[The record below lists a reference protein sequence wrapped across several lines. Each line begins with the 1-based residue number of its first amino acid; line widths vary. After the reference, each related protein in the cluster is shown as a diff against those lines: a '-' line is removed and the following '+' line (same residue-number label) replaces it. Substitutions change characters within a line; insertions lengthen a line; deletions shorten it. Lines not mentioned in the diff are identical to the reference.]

1 VNYLII
7 LLTLLTFKL
16 FVPSLNAQENYNNC
30 TNALEL
36 CPNVSSQV
44 SNYSANKV
52 SCSGCEDDFTSLAC
66 FSPENTIWLTFKT
79 NSIGGDMQIDLTNIQ
94 YSAKANQTQNIHVAL
109 FQAKVACDAS
119 TYKSVGNCIFNG
131 TTNEQI
137 SATNLPPNTT
147 YYLVISGA
155 TNGPGTIAAEATMD
169 ISLSGVGANRLI
181 PSITISPTKTNICKS
196 ETVGINCTLVNCND
210 STSYNWYINDELVG
224 KTDTNYFQTSA
235 LQDGDKIYV
244 ENTCFKSCKVTVI
257 DSSSTFSVYS
267 FIVDAGKDQ
276 TIEEGQT
283 IALNGQTDGDIIH
296 WEPVKNMVMDST
308 LNPLVNPK
316 KDITYNLVSTKNNCT
331 FSDDVYIKVR
341 RKILTPV
348 NSFSPNGDGINDT
361 WLVPFL
367 NEFPNCDLK
376 IYDRWGQTV
385 YEITGYSTNKAWDG
399 KYKDKLVD
407 EGVYFFVI
415 ELRDSF
421 YPEPIKGTLTVVK

>member
-1 VNYLII
+1 MQYLII
-7 LLTLLTFKL
+7 ILSIL
-16 FVPSLNAQENYNNC
+16 FSFLPICMDAQESYNNC
-30 TNALEL
+30 NTAFEL
-36 CPNVSSQV
+36 CPNVSSQI
-44 SNYSANKV
+44 SNYNSNKV
-52 SCSGCEDDFTSLAC
+52 SCVGCEDDFAALAC

-79 NSIGGDMQIDLTNIQ
+79 NSIGGDVQIDLTNIQ

-109 FQAKVACDAS
+109 FQAKVKCDAS
-119 TYKSVGNCIFNG
+119 TYTAIGNCIFNG
-131 TTNEQI
+131 TTNEQVA
-137 SATNLPPNTT
+137 ATNLPPNTN
-147 YYLVISGA
+147 YYVVISGA
-155 TNGPGTIAAEATMD
+155 TNGPGTTAAEATMD
-169 ISLSGVGANRLI
+169 VSLSGLGANRLV
-181 PSITISPTKTNICKS
+181 PSITLSPNKINLCKS
-196 ETVGINCTLVNCND
+196 ETVGINCTLVNCTD
-210 STSYNWYINDELVG
+210 SSKYSWYINNELVG

-235 LQDGDKIYV
+235 LQDGDKLYV
-244 ENTCFKSCKVTVI
+244 ENTCFKSCKVTI
-257 DSSSTFSVYS
+257 SDSTSTFSVFS
-267 FIVDAGKDQ
+267 FEVDAGKDQ

-316 KDITYNLVSTKNNCT
+316 KDITYNLVVTKNNCT
-331 FSDDVYIKVR
+331 FSDDVLIKVR
-341 RKILTPV
+341 RKVLTPV
-348 NSFSPNGDGINDT
+348 NSFSPNGDDINDT

-399 KYKDKLVD
+399 SHKGKIVD

-415 ELRDSF
+415 DLRDSF